1 MGLGNMKPTTET
13 YKDYNIYNLNLFI
26 IQLSV
31 AIGKDKLFLGLGTK
45 LVKDAIDQNPT
56 SSLTS
61 NQTYTNVAS
70 KLPDSNLG
78 FVYVDAAATAK
89 GMSSFSSLLPSTGNT
104 TKTAMPS
111 MNLDYV
117 SGLGFSFAAADEGLR
132 VDVYQSYNESKL
144 TPELK
149 KSLGSTSNS
158 SKILEA
164 LPEKTIFFANG
175 QDAKSA
181 YDQFN
186 TAMSQLPA
194 DQSKSVTDG
203 IAQFEKETG
212 LSIQKDLVSLFAG
225 EFAIFGT
232 SLSANAATAN
242 MPIGVGLLT
251 VVTDKTASQASLDK
265 IAASLEKSQN
275 ATVKFE
281 TKTSGGVT
289 YKSATIANKDG
300 KGTTTLDLGIAG
312 NYAFVSTATEQTE
325 AIIAAATGGANFTKS
340 AGYAE
345 FTKSKSYLPD
355 SNQGYVYAD
364 MQQLFAVAKNIPTTS
379 STSNDKSLKALE
391 GLTQLKSVSGASKA
405 STTES
410 FTTMFIH
417 FPVVK

>member
-1 MGLGNMKPTTET
+1 
-13 YKDYNIYNLNLFI
+13 
-26 IQLSV
+26 
-31 AIGKDKLFLGLGTK
+31 
-45 LVKDAIDQNPT
+45 
-56 SSLTS
+56 
-61 NQTYTNVAS
+61 
-70 KLPDSNLG
+70 
-78 FVYVDAAATAK
+78 
-89 GMSSFSSLLPSTGNT
+89 
-104 TKTAMPS
+104 MPS
-111 MNLDYV
+111 VNLDYV
-117 SGLGFSFAAADEGLR
+117 TGMSFSFAAADEGLR

-149 KSLGSTSNS
+149 KSLSAAANS

-164 LPEKTIFFANG
+164 LPEKTLFFANG
-175 QDAKSA
+175 QDARSA

-186 TAMSQLPA
+186 TAMAQLPA

-203 IAQFEKETG
+203 LAKFEAETG

-232 SLSANAATAN
+232 SLSANAATAS
-242 MPIGVGLLT
+242 MPVGVGLIT
-251 VVTDKTASQASLDK
+251 AVTDKAASQASLDK
-265 IAASLEKSQN
+265 IAASLEKSQD

-325 AIIAAATGGANFTKS
+325 AIIVAATGGANFTKS

-355 SNQGYVYAD
+355 SNKGYLYAD
-364 MQQLFAVAKNIPTTS
+364 MQQLLTVAKNSPS
-379 STSNDKSLKALE
+379 STSNDKTLKALE
-391 GLTQLKSVSGASKA
+391 GLTQLKSISGASKS
-405 STTES
+405 STSES

-417 FPVVK
+417 FPVMK